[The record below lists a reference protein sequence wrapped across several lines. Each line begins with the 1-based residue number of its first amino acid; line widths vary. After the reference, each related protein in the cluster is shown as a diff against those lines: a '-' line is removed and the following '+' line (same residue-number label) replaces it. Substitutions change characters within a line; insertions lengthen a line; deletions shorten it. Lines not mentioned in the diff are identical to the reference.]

1 MLLALVLALV
11 LGGAAAFAVFGD
23 ALLTLLLRRFARQY
37 VGENVLI
44 FWSLRDGVLEI
55 NNLALAK
62 SVLPALEPLVGVPF
76 DLEKLELQQFAVE
89 LPLVGR
95 FLLPPAWRKSAG
107 MQSRVHIAGLQ
118 IGLMLNE
125 AEKWIWTREE
135 NLERLQQAVTDAAT
149 ARLARA
155 DSWTATAVQKLKAL
169 ADARE
174 AIRAAKKAK
183 ASSKTPAAVAAA
195 STVASS
201 PAFWHVLLDEII
213 DSVAIVVRRFSVT
226 ICDEHSTA
234 GLGVAFEKFEIGR
247 SHDSGARCK
256 RVVQLNEFEV
266 FVNPQSRGHAAACSV
281 VRPFSMEI
289 SVHLPYVFQGLLMQ
303 VGGNSTKR
311 TLELDVAFA
320 KDQPFGLQLRPA
332 QIRFLMAMLTPLS
345 FHADWCNR
353 AAVQDEIACV
363 ELDDA
368 AASEY
373 MTLFKAQ
380 WVLEHETGLLQRMF
394 ANYRHKDAIAARKAR
409 LAELEANA
417 LASRLLDLRARAL
430 AWKIPRGGVPLPH
443 TPADVLRR
451 GNLRKFLQSPLEQ
464 YEPDL
469 PAAAPMFH
477 AVTLS
482 FTMHTMRLEL
492 LEDADRSLLA
502 FVVHDL
508 ELELSQ
514 ALEKVAA
521 DANATVVGLSI
532 RRFQLLDE
540 RRVTRNVFPQ
550 LLDRNPDAEA
560 MLTLHVVTK
569 GSEHTDVGLE
579 LSKFSV
585 LVVFDPLIAA
595 MHTFLPALGPDEPTQ
610 MRFLAYETLSGP
622 QSPEQREQA
631 APLYRDDLPQEYS
644 PLLFG
649 GLPLTCKVL
658 VEGIEICLLG
668 DSASVKSHVLAFT
681 SDAKLQ
687 IMSSARHEGIELE
700 LAEVALQPC
709 TIVLREEGI
718 ELELG
723 GRRTILELEG
733 EGVDL
738 ELGYKLT
745 VGDSNLSSSRSA
757 TSSSRGSSKSGSKL
771 WGLARQTALKKNIA
785 EVAHPELSKA
795 DEIAVH
801 SSKRERVRAGAKRK
815 VIMKMSDFALNLSPN
830 DLGVF
835 LSILSS
841 LNDSMLEDQ
850 SVVKQREELEAR
862 ITKKKKEFEE
872 KRHLEH
878 LKSEFKL
885 RDVDGGGSLDVAEIE
900 SLLRSLPNCQNLTK
914 DEFDNTVREFIA
926 IVDSDGSGDIS
937 LEEFESALRRNKII
951 YPRLHTGVVSLT
963 GQEYVDPSMQRS
975 QVPYLKGEH
984 AASLSNAAALS
995 AFWTRYV
1002 EQVGVSK
1009 TSLNGLA
1016 PMVVQMKMV
1025 RAFKNYDYAQEAWYR
1040 LVNPSLVKVGE
1051 QSVWLLSK
1059 EMDMG
1064 SRGNVIDQLLSSLES
1079 ADANATRAQ
1088 SAAASPELRMFVHTI
1103 CSTAFGG
1110 FYFRLMDDMLPL
1122 GLPALEVSL
1131 EELAIYGNFSMW
1143 EGEAASSS
1151 TDVRAHRRAKNNYG
1165 VGKLSFDVYGKYY
1178 NSKARQIEPFL
1189 EFYQGVLDVKK
1200 DPESHTDIVYTS
1212 DRYLQLN
1219 ITSAFM
1225 EAVNANATSFS
1236 KAERLAERERAH
1248 IKEEDGIFWLLNE
1261 SGVGVKYYVVAKKEM
1276 KEKLRVETVTAVV
1289 TVPAGESHP
1298 CVLLNVDEELKD
1310 YEEQSLKEKQLRQAF
1325 RNADSDGSGEL
1336 DTEEVRTVLRQI
1348 FEEEEK
1354 QRHSRTSASSF
1365 RRSDS
1370 SVSEQDLDKVVED
1383 FIALADTDMSG
1394 LVSWEEFKAAISK
1407 MRATVDKFI
1416 SVEVEGFKTVHNV
1429 SIVASRETQVYEL
1442 VPFFPDVEAE
1452 HSIAA
1457 LYTQGVELLNKIGK
1471 PSRRELQKAF
1481 ACLHRVKELDPSY
1494 EWIDSYYAECMRTYL
1509 PVLLAVHIS
1518 GDGTYG
1524 LQVKVS
1530 SAEYI
1535 RNDTAKI
1542 SELMLV
1548 DENGDVSRHNPE
1560 QRNGS
1565 ERYRVLPPYT
1575 SMSIPIDLVDAGS
1588 FAIRQV
1594 GETEWSN
1601 FLPLSV
1607 HDQRLYK
1614 HLTRY
1619 EQREARN
1626 AQLQSGSASI
1636 SATKLV
1642 AEKLGKDVLLP
1653 SLNEYAAAG
1662 TETVYPSL
1670 SCIDN
1675 QPTSVV
1681 EKTSLNNVHL
1691 GTWSLVIQPQ
1701 LVLHNVLPCGIEYVI
1716 VQAGDCPSDTLDSK
1730 GKLRVSGDSPSSSRS
1745 KAVKMLGQVDYFSFV
1760 DEVNSRR
1767 MFVESGQSVQ
1777 IFGLD
1782 LDAPAIMK
1790 LRLCASSA
1798 NRADQW
1804 SPVFHVGLNA
1814 DRTAFNKEIFEL
1826 RFDDGPGVVY
1836 QQEWQANAA
1845 RTITLYA
1852 PYWIQNRSGLDL
1864 RFKLPKG
1871 TICSTE
1877 QHRAYFHGDREIPM
1891 LANAPLAKAMLS
1903 VKPYQATPPNYESD
1917 TLSSPQMKKF
1927 LPKFEKVDWSEPTD
1941 LASVGTS
1948 GDLTPS
1954 GNGDFSFVLAFE
1966 VRAAA
1971 AQFFRSKIL
1980 VVSPRYVVINRVPR
1994 PLQVAPV
2001 LLDKKLRGPKMKA
2014 GAEAQPHCTLKA
2026 DERAAVYAFVGKEKH
2041 WTGLRVRD
2049 YARDGGAR
2057 EAGAWSK
2064 EVPVKETDDVV
2075 KTNDDFNWWTR
2086 GSLGDG
2092 PIVNISVHAAEATIC
2107 VTLKDVSTA
2116 PPYRIENRSSRHAF
2130 RYVQH
2135 DAKGAEE
2142 LVVQPL
2148 ESHSFVWDDPLA
2160 DKLQVKVTPAQWKV
2174 PTIVDFM
2181 RIGEIENI
2189 TPGHLHGEVY
2199 IDGVTRVLAIGDTT
2213 VYAAVRQQ
2221 AFLNDWLSDLLIDM
2235 AFHGVGITVVDDHP
2249 QEVLNLTME
2258 NMRLE
2263 SSAGSRTCVF
2273 TLHHLQIDDM
2283 SPGSPYPVV
2292 LAPLDSGF
2300 NSDKRE
2306 DWLPTHDERP
2316 FFSVAVETAPQSGIT
2331 IVNDF
2336 DVEVHSLSVKLSLEY
2351 LLKLQRV
2358 FAKFVP
2364 ETDEETARRQGIEYK
2379 NGLLTLE
2386 LPLPDEADQAGLLLY
2401 FKRWR
2406 MSPYD
2411 FHLVFDSVQEDNGD
2425 GISSIVG
2432 PTLGSILGGIAHV
2445 TPEFHF
2451 GEIEYRNKFFYQ
2463 NDLVF
2468 EVVWEIVFAVV
2479 RQWYKI
2485 VGSVELLG
2493 DPVGLAT
2500 EIADGFA
2507 LAARQL
2513 KRDVR
2518 GQSLRKGQ
2526 SAVTLAQTVLG
2537 APFHSLGK
2545 VSNGLGDVVKKATS
2559 FKSQE
2564 LSEEPRHVPEGLYQ
2578 SGVVLSKS
2586 LAYGVSGFVKE
2597 PVRGAR
2603 SGGFKGFAKG
2613 VGRGTMQLIASPV
2626 VGTLGVVEKMAQS
2639 VSNTTH
2645 LMDEKTFDGGRRPAR
2660 DLVTNHLKPLSDSN
2674 VITEVEVHC
2683 LYIDGLPDNV
2693 NAQVVVRVMEPAAD
2707 GPPKTKTY
2715 KSTTIRRSG
2724 TPKFDQSWL
2733 IGISSLETMIDIN
2746 VYHKRK
2752 PLPKKLLGYL
2762 RFSIE
2767 DIYREFEPVP
2777 AKLLADSKAKM
2788 RLKRRKRVR
2797 GSIISELASA
2807 SAAPVE
2813 VRDESWKQRVRQ
2825 TSSSIFS
2832 DSAEGSLG
2840 GGGGDGDSD
2849 SDSYEDDVEMLSSRS
2864 FTVSDSFPPTPME
2877 FELLG
2882 CDSPAKMFL
2891 SIRYVN
2897 DMRRLPYVHT
2907 ASEIQEM
2914 KFWRLP
2920 TRESH
2925 KIADPVR
2932 RAKNQTARLI
2942 NAQLSRL
2949 SGVTRKASLSFPAL
2963 KHMHPFEREVVVLT
2977 LGHGAY
2983 EANVQKLRKV
2993 YAALH
2998 NTGKQ
3003 HERESQDVRT
3013 KQEAED
3019 CGLRCI
3025 EALREVV
3032 EQNGATLRQVAD
3044 MTKMLRGLPYVD
3056 VERPIFAF
3064 VGAPNVGKSSL
3075 VRALST
3081 ASPEVANYPFT
3092 TRGITMGH
3100 IYVRGTTYQIAD
3112 TPGLIY
3118 RPDVKRN
3125 AIEHLALAMIEKTQA
3140 SIGFVFDPTG
3150 ASGTSL
3156 PDQLLLRDEL
3166 HGRVFKAREGVE
3178 WLDIISKIDQPFP
3191 DLAALQ
3197 RRLGPA
3203 SLAVSAQTNQGLV
3216 ELGEE
3221 IRRVLVPAEEPESE
3235 E

>member
-1 MLLALVLALV
+1 MLLALVLALAM
-11 LGGAAAFAVFGD
+11 GGAVAFAVFGD
-23 ALLTLLLRRFARQY
+23 ALVTLLLRRFARQY
-37 VGENVLI
+37 VGEKVLI

-62 SVLPALEPLVGVPF
+62 SVMPALEPLAGMPF
-76 DLEKLELQQFAVE
+76 DLEKLELQQFVVE
-89 LPLVGR
+89 LPLVDR
-95 FLLPPAWRKSAG
+95 FLLPRAWRKSTG
-107 MQSRVHIAGLQ
+107 IQSRVHIAGLQ
-118 IGLMLNE
+118 IGLTLNE
-125 AEKWIWTREE
+125 AEKWIWTHEE
-135 NLERLQQAVTDAAT
+135 NFERMQQAVKDAAK

-155 DSWTATAVQKLKAL
+155 NTWTVTVVQKLKAL

-183 ASSKTPAAVAAA
+183 ASRKTPAAA
-195 STVASS
+195 TPPTS
-201 PAFWHVLLDEII
+201 PAFWHVLIDEII
-213 DSVAIVVRRFSVT
+213 DSMAIVVRRFSVT
-226 ICDEHSTA
+226 IVDEYSTA
-234 GLGVAFEKFEIGR
+234 GLGIAFEKFEIGR
-247 SHDSGARCK
+247 SHDSDSRRK
-256 RVVQLNEFEV
+256 RVVQLNQFEV
-266 FVNPQSRGHAAACSV
+266 FANPQSRGHAAACALV
-281 VRPFSMEI
+281 QPFSMEI
-289 SVHLPYVFQGLLMQ
+289 GVHMPYVFQGLLMQ
-303 VGGNSTKR
+303 VGGGKR
-311 TLELDVAFA
+311 TLALDVAFINA
-320 KDQPFGLQLRPA
+320 QPSFGLQIRPA
-332 QIRFLMAMLTPLS
+332 QIRFFLALLTPLS

-353 AAVQDEIACV
+353 AAVQDEITCV

-373 MTLFKAQ
+373 KTLFKEQ
-380 WVLEHETGLLQRMF
+380 WVLEKETGLLKRTYARY
-394 ANYRHKDAIAARKAR
+394 ANKDAIAARQAR
-409 LAELEANA
+409 LVELEANT
-417 LASRLLDLRARAL
+417 LASRLLDLRAQAL
-430 AWKIPRGGVPLPH
+430 AWSVPRAGVPLPH
-443 TPADVLRR
+443 TPDDVLRR
-451 GNLRKFLQSPLEQ
+451 GNLRKFLQNPLEQ
-464 YEPDL
+464 YEPEL
-469 PAAAPMFH
+469 PTVPPMFH
-477 AVTLS
+477 AVSVS
-482 FTMHTMRLEL
+482 FTMRKMLFEL
-492 LEDADRSLLA
+492 VDDSDRCMLA

-514 ALEKVAA
+514 ALEKVAV
-521 DANATVVGLSI
+521 DDNATVVGLSI
-532 RRFQLLDE
+532 RRFQLLDK
-540 RRVTRNVFPQ
+540 RRVPRNVFPQ

-560 MLTLHVVTK
+560 MLSLHLVTK
-569 GSEHTDVGLE
+569 GNAHTNIGLE
-579 LSKFSV
+579 LNSFSV
-585 LVVFDPLIAA
+585 LVVFDPLLSA
-595 MHTFLPALGPDEPTQ
+595 MQTFVPALSPDEATQ

-631 APLYRDDLPQEYS
+631 APLYRDDLPHEYS
-644 PLLFG
+644 PLLLSG
-649 GLPLTCKVL
+649 MPLTCKVL
-658 VEGIEICLLG
+658 VQGIEICLLG

-687 IMSSARHEGIELE
+687 IVSSAHHEGIELE

-709 TIVLREEGI
+709 TIVLRDEGI

-745 VGDSNLSSSRSA
+745 VGDPNLSSSRS
-757 TSSSRGSSKSGSKL
+757 TMSSSRGSAKSGSKL
-771 WGLARQTALKKNIA
+771 WGLARQGALKKIA
-785 EVAHPELSKA
+785 EVAHPELNKA
-795 DEIAVH
+795 EEIAVH
-801 SSKRERVRAGAKRK
+801 SSKRERVKAGAKRK

-835 LSILSS
+835 LSIMSS
-841 LNDSMLEDQ
+841 LNESMIEDQ
-850 SVVKQREELEAR
+850 SVVKQREELEVR
-862 ITKKKKEFEE
+862 IATMKKEFEE
-872 KRHLEH
+872 TKHLEH

-885 RDVDGGGSLDVAEIE
+885 RDTDGGGSLDVDEIE

-914 DEFDNTVREFIA
+914 DEFDDTVREFIS

-937 LEEFESALRRNKII
+937 LEEFESALSRNKII

-963 GQEYVDPSMQRS
+963 GQEYVDASMQRS
-975 QVPYLKGEH
+975 QVPFLKGEH
-984 AASLSNAAALS
+984 ASTLANAAALS
-995 AFWTRYV
+995 AFWARYV
-1002 EQVGVSK
+1002 EQVGVSQ

-1025 RAFKNYDYAQEAWYR
+1025 RTFKNYEYAQEAWYR

-1064 SRGNVIDQLLSSLES
+1064 SRGNVIDQLLSSL
-1079 ADANATRAQ
+1079 DAGTRAQ
-1088 SAAASPELRMFVHTI
+1088 RAQSTSTTPELRMFVHTI
-1103 CSTAFGG
+1103 FSTAFGG

-1143 EGEAASSS
+1143 EGETASSS
-1151 TDVRAHRRAKNNYG
+1151 TDVRVHRRAKNNYG

-1189 EFYQGVLDVKK
+1189 EFYQGVLDLKK

-1248 IKEEDGIFWLLNE
+1248 IKEEDGIFWMLND
-1261 SGVGVKYYVVAKKEM
+1261 SGVGVKYYVVAKKEL

-1289 TVPAGESHP
+1289 SVPAGEAHP
-1298 CVLLNVDEELKD
+1298 CVLLNIDEELKD
-1310 YEEQSLKEKQLRQAF
+1310 YEAQSLKEKQLRQAF

-1348 FEEEEK
+1348 LEDEEQ
-1354 QRHSRTSASSF
+1354 QRHSHSSTSTF
-1365 RRSDS
+1365 RRSES
-1370 SVSEQDLDKVVED
+1370 SVSEQDLDKTVED

-1416 SVEVEGFKTVHNV
+1416 SIEVEGFKTIHNV
-1429 SIVASRETQVYEL
+1429 SIVATRDAQVYEL

-1452 HSIAA
+1452 NSIAA

-1471 PSRRELQKAF
+1471 PSRRELEKAF

-1548 DENGDVSRHNPE
+1548 DANGEVSRHNPE
-1560 QRNGS
+1560 QRGGT

-1575 SMSIPIDLVDAGS
+1575 SMSIPIDLVDTGS

-1607 HDQRLYK
+1607 RDQRLFK
-1614 HLTRY
+1614 HLTRF

-1626 AQLQSGSASI
+1626 AQLQNGSTSI

-1730 GKLRVSGDSPSSSRS
+1730 GNLRVSGDGSSHA
-1745 KAVKMLGQVDYFSFV
+1745 KAVKLLGQTDYFSFV
-1760 DEVNSRR
+1760 NEVNSRR

-1790 LRLCASSA
+1790 MRLCASEA
-1798 NRADQW
+1798 NRADRW
-1804 SPVFHVGLNA
+1804 STAFHVGLNA

-1826 RFDDGPGVVY
+1826 RFDDGPGIVY

-1845 RTITLYA
+1845 RSITLYV

-1864 RFKLPKG
+1864 RFKLSKG

-1877 QHRAYFHGDREIPM
+1877 QHREYFHGDRAIPM

-1917 TLSSPQMKKF
+1917 TMSSPQMKKF
-1927 LPKFEKVDWSEPTD
+1927 LPKFEKVDWSESTD
-1941 LASVGTS
+1941 LSSVGTS

-1954 GNGDFSFVLAFE
+1954 GSGDFSFVLAFE

-2001 LLDKKLRGPKMKA
+2001 LLDKKKRGPKIRV
-2014 GAEAQPHCTLKA
+2014 GAEAQQHCTMKA
-2026 DERAAVYAFVGKEKH
+2026 NERAAVYSFVGKEKH
-2041 WTGLRVRD
+2041 WTGLRIRD

-2057 EAGAWSK
+2057 DAGEWSK
-2064 EVPVKETDDVV
+2064 EVPVKETGGEV
-2075 KTNDDFNWWTR
+2075 KTNDNFNWWTR

-2092 PIVNISVHAAEATIC
+2092 PIVNVSIHSAEATIC

-2116 PPYRIENRSSRHAF
+2116 PPYRIENRSSRYAF
-2130 RYVQH
+2130 RYEQR
-2135 DAKGAEE
+2135 DANSAEE
-2142 LVVQPL
+2142 LVLNPL

-2160 DKLQVKVTPAQWKV
+2160 KALQVKVTPSQWKV

-2181 RIGEIENI
+2181 RIGVIENM
-2189 TPGHLHGEVY
+2189 TPNTLHGEVY

-2213 VYAAVRQQ
+2213 VYASVRQQ

-2258 NMRLE
+2258 NMRFE
-2263 SSAGSRTCVF
+2263 SAAGSRTCVF
-2273 TLHHLQIDDM
+2273 SLHHFQMDDM
-2283 SPGSPYPVV
+2283 TPGSPYPVV

-2306 DWLPTHDERP
+2306 DWLPSHSELP
-2316 FFSVAVETAPQSGIT
+2316 FFAVSVETAPQSGIT

-2336 DVEVHSLSVKLSLEY
+2336 DIELHSLSVKLSLEY

-2358 FAKFVP
+2358 FSKFIP

-2386 LPLPDEADQAGLLLY
+2386 LPLPDEADQAGMLLY

-2411 FHLVFDSVQEDNGD
+2411 FHLVFDSVQEESGD

-2451 GEIEYRNKFFYQ
+2451 GEIVYKNTFFYQ
-2463 NDLVF
+2463 NDLVLD
-2468 EVVWEIVFAVV
+2468 VVWKIVFAVV
-2479 RQWYKI
+2479 NQWYKI

-2500 EIADGFA
+2500 EIVDGFA

-2537 APFHSLGK
+2537 APFHSIGK

-2564 LSEEPRHVPEGLYQ
+2564 SSEEPRHVPEGLYQ
-2578 SGVVLSKS
+2578 SGIVLSKS
-2586 LAYGVSGFVKE
+2586 LMHGVSGFVKE
-2597 PVRGAR
+2597 PVRGAK
-2603 SGGFKGFAKG
+2603 SGGLKGFAKG

-2626 VGTLGVVEKMAQS
+2626 VGTLGVVEKMSQS

-2660 DLVTNHLKPLSDSN
+2660 DLVSNHLKPLSDSN

-2693 NAQVVVRVMEPAAD
+2693 NAQVVVSVMEPTAD
-2707 GPPKTKTY
+2707 GPPKMKRY
-2715 KSTTIRRSG
+2715 KSTTIRRST

-2752 PLPKKLLGYL
+2752 PMPKKLLGYL

-2777 AKLLADSKAKM
+2777 AKLLSDTKAKM

-2797 GSIISELASA
+2797 GSIISELASTSA
-2807 SAAPVE
+2807 SPVE

-2832 DSAEGSLG
+2832 DSAEASLD
-2840 GGGGDGDSD
+2840 GGDLDSD

-2864 FTVSDSFPPTPME
+2864 FTVSDSYPPTPME

-2882 CDSPAKMFL
+2882 CDSPTKMVL

-2897 DMRRLPYVHT
+2897 DMRR
-2907 ASEIQEM
+2907 
-2914 KFWRLP
+2914 
-2920 TRESH
+2920 
-2925 KIADPVR
+2925 
-2932 RAKNQTARLI
+2932 
-2942 NAQLSRL
+2942 
-2949 SGVTRKASLSFPAL
+2949 
-2963 KHMHPFEREVVVLT
+2963 
-2977 LGHGAY
+2977 
-2983 EANVQKLRKV
+2983 
-2993 YAALH
+2993 YA
-2998 NTGKQ
+2998 
-3003 HERESQDVRT
+3003 
-3013 KQEAED
+3013 
-3019 CGLRCI
+3019 
-3025 EALREVV
+3025 
-3032 EQNGATLRQVAD
+3032 
-3044 MTKMLRGLPYVD
+3044 
-3056 VERPIFAF
+3056 
-3064 VGAPNVGKSSL
+3064 
-3075 VRALST
+3075 
-3081 ASPEVANYPFT
+3081 
-3092 TRGITMGH
+3092 
-3100 IYVRGTTYQIAD
+3100 
-3112 TPGLIY
+3112 
-3118 RPDVKRN
+3118 
-3125 AIEHLALAMIEKTQA
+3125 
-3140 SIGFVFDPTG
+3140 
-3150 ASGTSL
+3150 
-3156 PDQLLLRDEL
+3156 
-3166 HGRVFKAREGVE
+3166 
-3178 WLDIISKIDQPFP
+3178 
-3191 DLAALQ
+3191 
-3197 RRLGPA
+3197 
-3203 SLAVSAQTNQGLV
+3203 
-3216 ELGEE
+3216 
-3221 IRRVLVPAEEPESE
+3221 
-3235 E
+3235 